1 MWYAWSRIL
10 RRKPAVSIP
19 SQRGSSRNLF
29 SSWLHSSPAFL
40 TGRYCRAS
48 SRRISASPRW
58 RQSSKSPPLIRPCS
72 AVTGPS
78 RTCRSYRRCSNGL
91 STSGCFFIF
100 ISNGLLPEHQSAYRR
115 SHSTETALLKVTSD
129 ALIAADMG
137 KLTLLGML
145 DLRAA
150 FDCMDHSILLGR
162 LEVSFGFGGA
172 VLDWMRSYLVG
183 RRQYVRY
190 NGLTSSTTVVQFGV
204 PQGSV
209 LGPLFFILYTAD
221 VFHIAEELGFYIHG
235 YADDL
240 QLYDHCLAC
249 DTAQLSV
256 RLAQCIEVMGQWM
269 SSNRLK
275 LNASKTEFIWLGS
288 TRRLARCTFDPI
300 IISGVPIQPSSTVR
314 DLGAY
319 IDSGMS
325 YTDHVTRLTRTCF
338 FHIRQLRSIRR
349 SLTVDSSHTLVR
361 ALILTRLDY
370 CNGLLGGAP
379 KCLLSPLTRVLRAA
393 ARLILL
399 LPRTSSVENEI
410 RTVLHWLD
418 VPARITFKLC
428 LLAHRCLHASAPP
441 YLIRPVLHT
450 GQLYR
455 RTLTSPFGRHGH
467 GVCA

>member
-1 MWYAWSRIL
+1 MVIAYDFDSGR
-10 RRKPAVSIP
+10 P
-19 SQRGSSRNLF
+19 SSNPEWGLF
-29 SSWLHSSPAFL
+29 
-40 TGRYCRAS
+40 TKYIDGKAS
-48 SRRISASPRW
+48 SFVVI
-58 RQSSKSPPLIRPCS
+58 K
-72 AVTGPS
+72 
-78 RTCRSYRRCSNGL
+78 
-91 STSGCFFIF
+91 
-100 ISNGLLPEHQSAYRR
+100 
-115 SHSTETALLKVTSD
+115 LKVTSD

-145 DLRAA
+145 ALSAA
-150 FDCMDHSILLGR
+150 FDCVDHSILLGR

-183 RRQYVRY
+183 RRKYIRY
-190 NGLTSSTTVVQFGV
+190 NGLTSSTTVVQLGV

-209 LGPLFFILYTAD
+209 LGPLFFILYTVA
-221 VFHIAEELGFYIHG
+221 VFHIAEELGFFIHG

-240 QLYDHCLAC
+240 QLYDHSLAC

-256 RLAQCIEVMGQWM
+256 RLAHCIEAMGQWM

-288 TRRLARCTFDPI
+288 TRRLAGCTFDPI

-349 SLTVDSSHTLVR
+349 SLTVDSSHALVR

-379 KCLLSPLTRVLRAA
+379 KCLLSPLSRVLRVA

-399 LPRTSSVENEI
+399 LPRTSSVEKRDLH
-410 RTVLHWLD
+410 RTALARCSCEDNFQSVL
-418 VPARITFKLC
+418 ARSSVSS
-428 LLAHRCLHASAPP
+428 RVGSA
-441 YLIRPVLHT
+441 LSDPVFHS

-455 RTLTSPFGRHGH
+455 RTLTSPFCRYRH
-467 GVCA
+467 VACA